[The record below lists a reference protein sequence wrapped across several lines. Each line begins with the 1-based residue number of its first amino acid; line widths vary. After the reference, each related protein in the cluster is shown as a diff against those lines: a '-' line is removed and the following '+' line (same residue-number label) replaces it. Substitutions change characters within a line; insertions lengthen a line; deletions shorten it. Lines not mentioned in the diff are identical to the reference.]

1 MTPTFVERQ
10 NDTRRWERALR
21 KVLKVYMGE
30 VALPTDP
37 TWSIL
42 GNLLQVDIVLFWQHD
57 DQLKSGLSWM
67 EVHIKHWLPTKGRGP
82 NTCVGGFG
90 DQAMNLE
97 VYGIES

>member
-37 TWSIL
+37 TWSIF

-57 DQLKSGLSWM
+57 DQLKSGLS
-67 EVHIKHWLPTKGRGP
+67 
-82 NTCVGGFG
+82 
-90 DQAMNLE
+90 
-97 VYGIES
+97 